1 MTNTT
6 PGNAHHGPACLCE
19 DCTYDM
25 MLIAELEADSR
36 AERRDRG
43 F

>member
-6 PGNAHHGPACLCE
+6 NAHHGPACLCQ
-19 DCTYDM
+19 DCTDDL
-25 MLIAELEADSR
+25 MLIAELEADNR
-36 AERRDRG
+36 AERAAKG